1 MFVQIPGSHHPGTR
15 LCLIPGFRDPGSIL
29 ILEQVTQYGNPY
41 LICITVS
48 FKDCT
53 ITYFWLIVTEVH
65 EEFSTYCILI
75 YSQSILPLTSC
86 QCARQWSPSRR
97 PYNNTNWYQADI
109 QDFLVLV
116 YNVGASNE
124 SKATL
129 FCLFCLCAQNHS
141 YFFQWQVQL
150 PTDLFL
156 FSRMKYIPKLTD
168 LCRIFLTVGALWCPP
183 YHPDADVFHW
193 YWQTIS
199 IAPRKKLKMIL
210 GISATR
216 NHRELVP
223 QPQSN
228 K

>member
-141 YFFQWQVQL
+141 YFFSVTSTTSHRFISVFENEVYPQIDRSL
-150 PTDLFL
+150 PHFADCWRSVVSAISSRCRCISLILTNHFNSPMEETQDDTGN
-156 FSRMKYIPKLTD
+156 FSNTKPPRT
-168 LCRIFLTVGALWCPP
+168 GAP
-183 YHPDADVFHW
+183 
-193 YWQTIS
+193 T
-199 IAPRKKLKMIL
+199 
-210 GISATR
+210 T
-216 NHRELVP
+216 E
-223 QPQSN
+223 
-228 K
+228 